1 MRALITTQPR
11 SREGD
16 HPVPVSPKFV
26 GEEEGAG
33 EERILIKRQ
42 LVDGAG
48 NEDAAVETVLRI
60 CQMTA
65 VLTTLPRQRI
75 FPQSELPLL

>member
-1 MRALITTQPR
+1 MITTQPR

-48 NEDAAVETVLRI
+48 NEDAAVE
-60 CQMTA
+60 
-65 VLTTLPRQRI
+65 
-75 FPQSELPLL
+75 FSEFVR

>member
-26 GEEEGAG
+26 GEEEG
-33 EERILIKRQ
+33 
-42 LVDGAG
+42 GAG
-48 NEDAAVETVLRI
+48 NEDAAVETVLRM

-75 FPQSELPLL
+75 FPQFELPLL

>member
-26 GEEEGAG
+26 GEEEG
-33 EERILIKRQ
+33 
-42 LVDGAG
+42 GAG
-48 NEDAAVETVLRI
+48 NEDAAVESSQNLSDDSRAYDTSQAEDLSPI
-60 CQMTA
+60 
-65 VLTTLPRQRI
+65 
-75 FPQSELPLL
+75 

>member
-42 LVDGAG
+42 LTLTECSG
-48 NEDAAVETVLRI
+48 NS
-60 CQMTA
+60 
-65 VLTTLPRQRI
+65 
-75 FPQSELPLL
+75 SEKPTERDVSSRDLM